1 MSEVKADYDGA
12 WKEGVEK
19 YFEAFLTFFFPHIYS
34 EIDWTRGYEF
44 LDQELQQLMRE
55 SEVGKQFVDKLIKV
69 WLNDGKETWLLIH
82 LEIQSQVDTGF
93 PKRMFSYHY
102 RIFDRYGQEVVS
114 LAILGDNQASWR
126 PEEYS
131 YERWGCRLSLQFP
144 TVKLLDYQPRWSEL
158 EQSDNPFAVL
168 VMAHLRTQAT
178 TKNLTGRLQ
187 WKLSLIKRMYE
198 LGYSRDKILQ
208 LFDLIDRL
216 MALPPNLDLNFK
228 TELQRFE
235 DDKKMAY
242 ITSIERLGIAQ
253 TLQKSIVKI
262 IKTRFQDAPSELVE
276 QINKIYDH
284 ERLNQLLEQA
294 ITIGSV
300 PDFQELLTQENTGT
314 DS

>member
-1 MSEVKADYDGA
+1 M
-12 WKEGVEK
+12 
-19 YFEAFLTFFFPHIYS
+19 
-34 EIDWTRGYEF
+34 
-44 LDQELQQLMRE
+44 
-55 SEVGKQFVDKLIKV
+55 
-69 WLNDGKETWLLIH
+69 
-82 LEIQSQVDTGF
+82 
-93 PKRMFSYHY
+93 
-102 RIFDRYGQEVVS
+102 
-114 LAILGDNQASWR
+114 
-126 PEEYS
+126 
-131 YERWGCRLSLQFP
+131 SLQFP
-144 TVKLLDYQPRWSEL
+144 IVKLLDYQPRWSEL

-187 WKLSLIKRMYE
+187 WKLSLVKRMYE
-198 LGYSRDKILQ
+198 LGYTREKILQ

-228 TELQRFE
+228 TELKQFE

-262 IKTRFQDAPSELVE
+262 IKTRFQDGPSELVE

-300 PDFQELLTQENTGT
+300 PDFQELLTQENIGT